1 VADAR
6 SMDPGVDSPRGV
18 SRWLTG
24 LLVLGLVSA
33 WLVLYAVSILGS
45 IWRFR
50 EPGAPP
56 PVLTTHDQVIDLVVL
71 AVQLVVGAAALWVVI
86 AVRRRFLTAALP
98 ERSGSAM
105 DAAVAWC
112 AAIAVASA
120 VVLVLD
126 RTGVMRF
133 EFSTPATVESPWLA
147 VLAAL
152 SAGLRE
158 EPLLAALPLVLLVG
172 RIPIGWIMVL
182 AGAMRG
188 LIYLYFGMG
197 GFIWAFVWGAAA
209 VWVYYRFRRLW
220 VLILVHGMVMNI
232 QALDRVLVHD
242 SMATLLQ
249 WVNILVLFGA
259 LMWWLVPRALDSMI
273 PGASRSGTAIPVL
286 ETDVSRLTPVDNDR
300 Y

>member
-1 VADAR
+1 
-6 SMDPGVDSPRGV
+6 
-18 SRWLTG
+18 
-24 LLVLGLVSA
+24 
-33 WLVLYAVSILGS
+33 
-45 IWRFR
+45 
-50 EPGAPP
+50 
-56 PVLTTHDQVIDLVVL
+56 
-71 AVQLVVGAAALWVVI
+71 
-86 AVRRRFLTAALP
+86 
-98 ERSGSAM
+98 
-105 DAAVAWC
+105 
-112 AAIAVASA
+112 
-120 VVLVLD
+120 
-126 RTGVMRF
+126 
-133 EFSTPATVESPWLA
+133 
-147 VLAAL
+147 
-152 SAGLRE
+152 
-158 EPLLAALPLVLLVG
+158 
-172 RIPIGWIMVL
+172 
-182 AGAMRG
+182 MRG

-197 GFIWAFVWGAAA
+197 GFLWAFVWGAAA